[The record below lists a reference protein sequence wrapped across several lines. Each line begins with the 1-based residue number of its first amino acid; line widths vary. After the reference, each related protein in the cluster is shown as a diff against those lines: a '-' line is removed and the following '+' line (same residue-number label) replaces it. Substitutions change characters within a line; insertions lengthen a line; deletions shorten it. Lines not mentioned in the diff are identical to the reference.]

1 MIDLSSKLSYLNLP
15 HDAPILVHSSF
26 RQIAR
31 EGFTP
36 EQVIETLLGYAS
48 SGTVL
53 MPTMSWRY
61 VKPEQPEFDE
71 LNTPSNTGVLTEVFR
86 TKYATRRSLHPTHS
100 VAGCGFGVDQLLNEH
115 HLDNTPC
122 SVRSPFGKLVEAD
135 GWVLMLGIG
144 FDCCTLIHH
153 CEELVAPEIYLRLPA
168 LTESYTCTGRHGEH
182 YSVKLQRHLL
192 LRRDYWQFQDQMA
205 LAGLLKLSYLGSV
218 TCRAFRA
225 QDLFDVTMKTLQ
237 HQADAIL
244 AKPGQRYRRM

>member
-1 MIDLSSKLSYLNLP
+1 MINLATKLGDLGIP

-26 RQIAR
+26 KQIAK

-36 EQVIETLLGYAS
+36 EQVIQTLLDHS
-48 SGTVL
+48 SAGTLL

-61 VKPEQPEFDE
+61 LKSEKSQFDE
-71 LNTPSNTGVLTEVFR
+71 LKTPSNTGILSEVFR
-86 TKYATRRSLHPTHS
+86 TRYATRRSLHPTHS
-100 VAGCGFGVDQLLNEH
+100 VAGYGCSVDWFLNEH
-115 HLDNTPC
+115 HLDLTPC
-122 SVRSPFGKLVEAD
+122 SARSPFGKIVESD

-153 CEELVAPEIYLRLPA
+153 CEELVAPQIYLKP
-168 LTESYTCTGRHGEH
+168 LTETETYTCIDRYDTH

-192 LRRDYWQFQDQMA
+192 LHRDYWQFQDQ
-205 LAGLLKLSYLGSV
+205 LAYSGLLKLVYWGSV

-225 QDLFDVTMKTLQ
+225 RNLFDITMKTLKN
-237 HQADAIL
+237 HADAIL